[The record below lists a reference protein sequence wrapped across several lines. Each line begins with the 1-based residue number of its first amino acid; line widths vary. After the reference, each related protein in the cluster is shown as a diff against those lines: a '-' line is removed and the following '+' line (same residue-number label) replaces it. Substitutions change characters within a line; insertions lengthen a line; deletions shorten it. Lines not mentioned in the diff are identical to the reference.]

1 MYYKQKMQTWVIIV
15 IALLLVG
22 GVWWWMDRQ
31 KKKPPPPPGPHPHPT
46 PGARL
51 SSAQLHQYAV
61 AAMAGDASTCMS
73 LLQSWGVPTG
83 QFTTPAGFDYLGAWK
98 AVSWLNTEQL
108 SVLNGLRLTSNPNC
122 RTRLLHWGV
131 YHDFADCNA
140 AYEYYSTQ

>member
-1 MYYKQKMQTWVIIV
+1 MQTWVV
-15 IALLLVG
+15 ILLVLLALG

-31 KKKPPPPPGPHPHPT
+31 KKKKPGPHPHPT

-51 SSAQLHQYAV
+51 SPAQLHQYAV
-61 AAMAGDASTCMS
+61 AASAGDSSSCMS
-73 LLQSWGVPTG
+73 LLQQWGIPTG
-83 QFTTPAGFDYLGAWK
+83 QFTTPNGFDYMEAWK

-122 RTRLLHWGV
+122 HTRLVHWGV
-131 YHDFADCNA
+131 YHDFSDSSGNFDCNA